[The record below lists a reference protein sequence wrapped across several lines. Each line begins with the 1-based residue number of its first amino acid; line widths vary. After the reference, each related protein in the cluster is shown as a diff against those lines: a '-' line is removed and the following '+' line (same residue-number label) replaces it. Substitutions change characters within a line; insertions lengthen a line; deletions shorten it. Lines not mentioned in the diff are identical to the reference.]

1 MVGDHGTCYYDLR
14 KEIEIIVNLLLWFS
28 IVVLIMIKVIVILQV
43 KAGKAMIKKSYSAR
57 WLHQVKLNNLI
68 EFHIHIIQ

>member
-57 WLHQVKLNNLI
+57 
-68 EFHIHIIQ
+68 

>member
-43 KAGKAMIKKSYSAR
+43 KAGKAMIKKSYGAR
-57 WLHQVKLNNLI
+57 WLPSG
-68 EFHIHIIQ
+68 